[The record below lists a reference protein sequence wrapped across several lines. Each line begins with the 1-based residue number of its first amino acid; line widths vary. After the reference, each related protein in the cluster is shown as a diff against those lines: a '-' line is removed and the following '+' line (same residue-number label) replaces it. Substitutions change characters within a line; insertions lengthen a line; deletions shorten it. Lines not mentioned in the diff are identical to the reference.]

1 MAGRN
6 RSMLNPITIKVTFVL
21 ISTLMI
27 FNGCAK
33 KTTKINFKD
42 INSNSNEMNSLIITS
57 MSSKEESKFYEYNIR
72 IPKLIIEGK
81 DKGNLEE
88 FNTELN
94 EYVNQIVARLD
105 IVSNELKPEDKKF
118 SLKIDYEIHYGYN
131 TYTIILIA
139 TQEIH
144 DSPITNYRTYYIQD
158 NGHYIHNIDD
168 IIKTDEAFPFFI
180 KKIKEKILPNEL
192 LFDLQQAVI
201 YFENKKII
209 IKFPEYTFKLDD
221 SEELQN
227 IFEFNASEIEQFVK

>member
-1 MAGRN
+1 
-6 RSMLNPITIKVTFVL
+6 MLNPRTIKSTFVL

-27 FNGCAK
+27 FNGCTK
-33 KTTKINFKD
+33 KLTKINFKD
-42 INSNSNEMNSLIITS
+42 ISSNSHKMNSLTITS
-57 MSSKEESKFYEYNIR
+57 MSSKEESKFYEYSIR

-81 DKGNLEE
+81 EKGNLEE
-88 FNTELN
+88 LNTELN
-94 EYVNQIVARLD
+94 EYVSQSVARLD
-105 IVSNELKPEDKKF
+105 IVSKELKPEDKKF
-118 SLKIDYEIHYGYN
+118 SLKIDYEIYHGYN

-144 DSPITNYRTYYIQD
+144 DNPITNYRSYYIQD
-158 NGHYIHNIDD
+158 KGNYIYNIDD
-168 IIKTDEAFPFFI
+168 IIKTNEAFPFFI

-221 SEELQN
+221 TEELQN
-227 IFEFNASEIEQFVK
+227 IFEFNENEISQFVK

>member
-1 MAGRN
+1 
-6 RSMLNPITIKVTFVL
+6 MLNLKRITANFVL
-21 ISTLMI
+21 IFTVVIL
-27 FNGCAK
+27 NGCTK
-33 KTTKINFKD
+33 NLTKINFKD
-42 INSNSNEMNSLIITS
+42 IESNNNKTDSLIITS
-57 MSSKEESKFYEYNIR
+57 MTSKEESKFYEYNIR
-72 IPKLIIEGK
+72 IPKLIVEGK
-81 DKGNLEE
+81 EKGNLEK

-105 IVSNELKPEDKKF
+105 IVSRELKPGDKKLN
-118 SLKIDYEIHYGYN
+118 LKIDYEIHHGYN
-131 TYTIILIA
+131 TYTIILVA

-144 DSPITNYRTYYIQD
+144 DSPITNYRSYYIRD
-158 NGHYIHNIDD
+158 TRNYIYNIDD

-221 SEELQN
+221 TEELQN
-227 IFEFNASEIEQFVK
+227 IFEFNESEIAQFVK

>member
-1 MAGRN
+1 
-6 RSMLNPITIKVTFVL
+6 MLNPRTIKSTFVL

-27 FNGCAK
+27 FNGCTK
-33 KTTKINFKD
+33 KLTKINFKD
-42 INSNSNEMNSLIITS
+42 ISSNSHKMNSLIITP
-57 MSSKEESKFYEYNIR
+57 MNSKEESKFYEYNIR

-81 DKGNLEE
+81 EKGNLEE
-88 FNTELN
+88 LNTELT
-94 EYVNQIVARLD
+94 EYVSQSVARLD
-105 IVSNELKPEDKKF
+105 IVSKELEPKDKKF
-118 SLKIDYEIHYGYN
+118 SLKIDYEIYHGYN

-144 DSPITNYRTYYIQD
+144 DSPITNYRSYYIQD
-158 NGHYIHNIDD
+158 KGSYIYNIDN

-221 SEELQN
+221 TEELQN
-227 IFEFNASEIEQFVK
+227 IFEFNENEIAQFVK

>member
-1 MAGRN
+1 
-6 RSMLNPITIKVTFVL
+6 MLNPRTIKVTFVL

-42 INSNSNEMNSLIITS
+42 INSNSNEMNSLIINS

-81 DKGNLEE
+81 EKGNLEE

-94 EYVNQIVARLD
+94 EYVSQIVARLD

-144 DSPITNYRTYYIQD
+144 NSPITNYRTYYIQD
-158 NGHYIHNIDD
+158 NGHYIYNIDD

-221 SEELQN
+221 TEELQN

>member
-1 MAGRN
+1 
-6 RSMLNPITIKVTFVL
+6 MLNPITIKVTFVL

-81 DKGNLEE
+81 EKGNLEE

-94 EYVNQIVARLD
+94 EYISQIVARLD

>member
-1 MAGRN
+1 
-6 RSMLNPITIKVTFVL
+6 MLNPITIKVTFVL

-81 DKGNLEE
+81 EKGNLEE
-88 FNTELN
+88 LNTELN

>member
-1 MAGRN
+1 
-6 RSMLNPITIKVTFVL
+6 MLSLRTIKAAFVL

-27 FNGCAK
+27 FNGCEK
-33 KTTKINFKD
+33 KITKINFKD
-42 INSNSNEMNSLIITS
+42 INSNSTKMDSLIINS
-57 MSSKEESKFYEYNIR
+57 MNSKKESKFYEYNIR

-88 FNTELN
+88 LN
-94 EYVNQIVARLD
+94 NEINEHVSQIVTRLD

-118 SLKIDYEIHYGYN
+118 SLKIDYEIYYGYN
-131 TYTIILIA
+131 TYTIILTS

-144 DSPITNYRTYYIQD
+144 DSPITNCRSYYIKD
-158 NGHYIHNIDD
+158 TGNYIHNIDN

-180 KKIKEKILPNEL
+180 KKIKGKILPNEL
-192 LFDLQQAVI
+192 IFDLQQAVI

-221 SEELQN
+221 TEEYQN
-227 IFEFNASEIEQFVK
+227 IFEFNESEIAQFVK